1 MDFKS
6 TIDLIIRDLNEAS
19 EIIDDLKKY
28 PGVPLLQV
36 ELAKSKCRSAGDVIA
51 LLKTLSLTDPS
62 EGEHAG
68 KHPVN
73 LKDEPVIP
81 QQSVKS
87 IFTQEEKKGPASK
100 VPPVLEQKTEMKSQE
115 NKSAET
121 HIIADKFTP
130 TADLYEEQL
139 SSLKAERDISD
150 RLKAKTLATL
160 TDAIGISDKFLFI
173 GEIFDGDKEAYS
185 QAISRLDKT
194 ESLDDAK
201 AIIMSYASEK
211 TDKEAIR
218 QLIDLVKLK
227 LSSNE

>member
-36 ELAKSKCRSAGDVIA
+36 ELAKSKCRSAGEVIA

-62 EGEHAG
+62 AGEQAG
-68 KHPVN
+68 KQPAN
-73 LKDEPVIP
+73 LKDEPVLP
-81 QQSVKS
+81 QQPVKS
-87 IFTQEEKKGPASK
+87 SLTQEEKKGPAAK
-100 VPPVLEQKTEMKSQE
+100 IPPIEKKTEMKSQE
-115 NKSAET
+115 NKAAET

-150 RLKAKTLATL
+150 RLKAKTLVTL
-160 TDAIGISDKFLFI
+160 SDAIGISDKFLFI
-173 GEIFDGDKEAYS
+173 GEIFDGDKGAYA

-218 QLIDLVKLK
+218 QLLDLVMLK